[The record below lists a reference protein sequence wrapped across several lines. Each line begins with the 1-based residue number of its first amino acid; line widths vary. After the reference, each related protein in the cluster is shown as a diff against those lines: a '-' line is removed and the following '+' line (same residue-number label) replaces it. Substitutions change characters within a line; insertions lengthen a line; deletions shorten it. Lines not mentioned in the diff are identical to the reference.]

1 MFEKI
6 LIDIYNMKYEDVEI
20 IMMVKI
26 RLFKLIGNGF
36 LVFFDL

>member
-20 IMMVKI
+20 IMVKI